1 MSSLSR
7 SSSTRGNIPSIC
19 GADTMT
25 RPTPEQ
31 VLSVCEKFAFGGAVS
46 DIKVCG
52 NGHINSTYI
61 ITAAN
66 GKRYILQI
74 LNTAIFKDP
83 VGVMNNIMAVT
94 DHIRKGLIQSG
105 EDAERGTMRV
115 VLTKGGANGYTDGDG
130 RFWRAYDF
138 VEGTVCR
145 LTVDSPETFARVGE
159 AFGDFQRRLS
169 DFDASALI
177 ESIPNFHNTKK
188 RYADFLT
195 AVERN
200 AAGRADLVWDEIK
213 FITDRA
219 DKCSL
224 IVDALESGDI
234 PLRVT
239 HNDTKLSNILL
250 DEVTEE
256 AICIIDL
263 DTVMP
268 GSSLYDFG
276 DSIRTGAASAPEDE
290 PDLGKVHFLPEMF
303 KAYTKGFVRGTG
315 GALTEKELSMLP
327 DGGYIITLEQAI
339 RFLGDYLDGDTY
351 YHTDYPDHNLVRA
364 RTQLKLVAETEAY
377 LEELRE
383 FVKGLC

>member
-1 MSSLSR
+1 
-7 SSSTRGNIPSIC
+7 
-19 GADTMT
+19 MT
-25 RPTPEQ
+25 QPTYEQ
-31 VLSVCEKFAFGGAVS
+31 VLAVCSRFAFGGAVT
-46 DIKVCG
+46 DLKVCG

-61 ITAAN
+61 ITAEG

-83 VGVMNNIMAVT
+83 TGVMDNIAAVT
-94 DHIRKGLIQSG
+94 DHIRKGLAEAG
-105 EDAERGTMRV
+105 EDTERGTMRV
-115 VLTKGGANGYTDGDG
+115 VLTKDGAKGYTDEDG

-169 DFDASALI
+169 DFDASKLI

-188 RYADFLT
+188 RYADFLA

-200 AAGRADLVWDEIK
+200 ASGRAHLVAEEIK

-219 DKCSL
+219 DKCAL
-224 IVDALESGDI
+224 IVDALESGDL

-250 DEVTEE
+250 DETTEE
-256 AICIIDL
+256 AVCIIDL

-276 DSIRTGAASAPEDE
+276 DSIRTGATSAPEDE
-290 PDLGKVHFLPEMF
+290 PDLDKVHFLPEMF
-303 KAYTKGFVRGTG
+303 KAYARGFIKGTG
-315 GALTEKELSMLP
+315 GALTDRELKMLP
-327 DGGYIITLEQAI
+327 DGGYTITLEQAI

-351 YHTDYPDHNLVRA
+351 YHIDYPDHNLVRA
-364 RTQLKLVAETEAY
+364 RTQLKLVADM
-377 LEELRE
+377 EEKMDEIRA
-383 FVKGLC
+383 FVASLV

>member
-1 MSSLSR
+1 
-7 SSSTRGNIPSIC
+7 
-19 GADTMT
+19 MT
-25 RPTPEQ
+25 QPTHEQ
-31 VLSVCEKFAFGGAVS
+31 VLAVCNRFTFGGAVT
-46 DIKVCG
+46 DLKVCG

-61 ITAAN
+61 ITADG

-83 VGVMNNIMAVT
+83 VGVMNNIVAVT
-94 DHIRKGLIQSG
+94 DHIRAGLAEAG
-105 EDAERGTMRV
+105 EDTERGTMRV
-115 VLTKGGANGYTDGDG
+115 ILTKDGAKGYTDEEG

-159 AFGDFQRRLS
+159 AFGDFQRRLA

-188 RYADFLT
+188 RYADFLA
-195 AVERN
+195 AVERDT
-200 AAGRADLVWDEIK
+200 AGRADSVRDEIK

-219 DKCSL
+219 DKCAL
-224 IVDALESGDI
+224 IVDALESGDL

-250 DEVTEE
+250 DETTED
-256 AICIIDL
+256 AVCIIDL

-276 DSIRTGAASAPEDE
+276 DSIRTGAASAAEDE
-290 PDLGKVHFLPEMF
+290 PDLDKVHFLPEMF
-303 KAYTKGFVRGTG
+303 KAYAKGFIKGTG
-315 GALTEKELSMLP
+315 GALTETELTMLP
-327 DGGYIITLEQAI
+327 DGGYTITLEQAI
-339 RFLGDYLDGDTY
+339 RFLADYLDGDTY

-364 RTQLKLVAETEAY
+364 RTQLKLVAETETY
-377 LEELRE
+377 MEELRE

>member
-1 MSSLSR
+1 
-7 SSSTRGNIPSIC
+7 
-19 GADTMT
+19 MT
-25 RPTPEQ
+25 RPTYEQ
-31 VLSVCEKFAFGGAVS
+31 VFAVCDRFAFDGTVS
-46 DIKVCG
+46 DLKVCG

-61 ITAAN
+61 VTVEN

-83 VGVMNNIMAVT
+83 VGVMNNIVAVT
-94 DHIRKGLIQSG
+94 DHIRKGLAEAG
-105 EDAERGTMRV
+105 EDTERGTMRV
-115 VLTKGGANGYTDGDG
+115 VLTKEGANGYTDDEG

-169 DFDASALI
+169 DFDATKLI

-188 RYADFLT
+188 RYADFLA

-200 AAGRADLVWDEIK
+200 AAGRVDSVREEIR

-219 DKCSL
+219 DKCAL
-224 IVDALESGDI
+224 IVDALACGDL

-256 AICIIDL
+256 AVCIIDL

-276 DSIRTGAASAPEDE
+276 DSIRTGAASAAEDE
-290 PDLGKVHFLPEMF
+290 PDLDKVHFLPEMF
-303 KAYTKGFVRGTG
+303 KAYARGFIKGTG
-315 GALTEKELSMLP
+315 GALTETELQMLP

-339 RFLGDYLDGDTY
+339 RFLADYLDGDTY

-364 RTQLKLVAETEAY
+364 RTQLKLVAETEACM
-377 LEELRE
+377 EELRE
-383 FVKGLC
+383 FVKGLA

>member
-1 MSSLSR
+1 
-7 SSSTRGNIPSIC
+7 
-19 GADTMT
+19 MT
-25 RPTPEQ
+25 QPTHEQ
-31 VLSVCEKFAFGGAVS
+31 VLAVCDRFAFGGAVT
-46 DIKVCG
+46 DLKVCG

-61 ITAAN
+61 ITVDG

-83 VGVMNNIMAVT
+83 VGVMNNIVAVT
-94 DHIRKGLIQSG
+94 NHIRAGLAQNG
-105 EDAERGTMRV
+105 EDTERGTMRV
-115 VLTKGGANGYTDGDG
+115 VLTESGANGYTDSEG

-138 VEGTVCR
+138 VEGTICR
-145 LTVDSPETFARVGE
+145 LTVDSPETFSRVGE

-169 DFDASALI
+169 DFDASRLI

-188 RYADFLT
+188 RYADFLA

-200 AAGRADLVWDEIK
+200 AAGRVDSVRDEIQ

-224 IVDALESGDI
+224 VVDALESGDL

-250 DEVTEE
+250 DESTEE
-256 AICIIDL
+256 AACIIDL

-268 GSSLYDFG
+268 GASLYDFG
-276 DSIRTGAASAPEDE
+276 DSIRTGAASAAEDE
-290 PDLGKVHFLPEMF
+290 PDLEKVHFLPDMF
-303 KAYTKGFVRGTG
+303 KAYARGFIQGTG
-315 GALTEKELSMLP
+315 GALTETELQMLP
-327 DGGYIITLEQAI
+327 DGGYIITLEQAV

-351 YHTDYPDHNLVRA
+351 YHIDYPEHNLVRA
-364 RTQLKLVAETEAY
+364 RTQLKLVADMESHMSD
-377 LEELRE
+377 LRA
-383 FVKGLC
+383 FVEGLIER

>member
-1 MSSLSR
+1 
-7 SSSTRGNIPSIC
+7 
-19 GADTMT
+19 MT
-25 RPTPEQ
+25 RPTHEQ
-31 VLSVCEKFAFGGAVS
+31 VLAVCDRFAFEGAVT
-46 DIKVCG
+46 DLKVCG

-61 ITAAN
+61 VTAES

-83 VGVMNNIMAVT
+83 TGVMNNIVSVT
-94 DHIRKGLIQSG
+94 DHIRKGLAEAG
-105 EDAERGTMRV
+105 EDTRRGTMQV
-115 VLTKGGANGYTDGDG
+115 ILTRDGANGYTDEDG

-169 DFDASALI
+169 DFDASKLI

-188 RYADFLT
+188 RYADFLA

-200 AAGRADLVWDEIK
+200 AAGRGDSVREEIR
-213 FITDRA
+213 FITDRT

-224 IVDALESGDI
+224 IVDALAFGDL

-256 AICIIDL
+256 AVCIIDL

-268 GSSLYDFG
+268 GSALYDFG
-276 DSIRTGAASAPEDE
+276 DSIRTGAASAAEDE
-290 PDLGKVHFLPEMF
+290 PDLETVHFLPEMF
-303 KAYTKGFVRGTG
+303 KAYARGFIKGTG
-315 GALTEKELSMLP
+315 GSLTAQELKMLP
-327 DGGYIITLEQAI
+327 DGGYTITLEQAI

-351 YHTDYPDHNLVRA
+351 YHIEYPEHNLVRA
-364 RTQLKLVAETEAY
+364 RTQLKLVAEMEDCM
-377 LEELRE
+377 EELRA
-383 FVKGLC
+383 FVEKI

>member
-1 MSSLSR
+1 
-7 SSSTRGNIPSIC
+7 
-19 GADTMT
+19 MT
-25 RPTPEQ
+25 RPTYEQ
-31 VLSVCEKFAFGGAVS
+31 VLAVCDRFAFDGTVS
-46 DIKVCG
+46 DFKVCG

-61 ITAAN
+61 VTVES

-83 VGVMNNIMAVT
+83 VGVMNNIVAVT
-94 DHIRKGLIQSG
+94 DHIRKGLAEAG
-105 EDAERGTMRV
+105 EDTERGTMRV
-115 VLTKGGANGYTDGDG
+115 VLTKEGANGYTDDEGH
-130 RFWRAYDF
+130 FWRAYDF

-159 AFGDFQRRLS
+159 AFGDFQRRLA
-169 DFDASALI
+169 DFDASQLI
-177 ESIPNFHNTKK
+177 ESIPDFHNTKK
-188 RYADFLT
+188 RYADFLA
-195 AVERN
+195 AVERD
-200 AAGRADLVWDEIK
+200 AAGRADLVRDEIR

-219 DKCSL
+219 DRCSL
-224 IVDALESGDI
+224 IVDALSSGDL

-250 DEVTEE
+250 DEVTQE
-256 AICIIDL
+256 AVCIIDL

-276 DSIRTGAASAPEDE
+276 DSIRTGAASAAEDE
-290 PDLGKVHFLPEMF
+290 PDLEKVHFLPEMF
-303 KAYTKGFVRGTG
+303 KAYAKGFIKGTG
-315 GALTEKELSMLP
+315 GALTETELQMLP

-364 RTQLKLVAETEAY
+364 RTQLKLVEETEAY
-377 LEELRE
+377 MEELRE
-383 FVKGLC
+383 FVKGLY

>member
-1 MSSLSR
+1 MTKPTHEQILAVC
-7 SSSTRGNIPSIC
+7 TR
-19 GADTMT
+19 
-25 RPTPEQ
+25 
-31 VLSVCEKFAFGGAVS
+31 FAFAGDVI
-46 DIKVCG
+46 DVQVCG
-52 NGHINSTYI
+52 NGHINSTYVV
-61 ITAAN
+61 TVDG

-74 LNTAIFKDP
+74 LNTAVFKDP
-83 VGVMNNIMAVT
+83 VGVMNNIVAVT
-94 DHIRKGLIQSG
+94 DHIRKGLAAAG
-105 EDAERGTMRV
+105 EDALRGTMQV
-115 VLTKGGANGYTDGDG
+115 IFTGDGANGYTDEDG

-188 RYADFLT
+188 RYADFLD

-200 AAGRADLVWDEIK
+200 ASGRAHLVQEEIK

-224 IVDALESGDI
+224 IVDALADGSL

-250 DEVTEE
+250 DEVTNE
-256 AICIIDL
+256 AVCIIDL

-276 DSIRTGAASAPEDE
+276 DSIRAGAASAAEDE
-290 PDLGKVHFLPEMF
+290 PDLDKVHFLPEMF
-303 KAYTKGFVRGTG
+303 KAYTRGFVKGTG
-315 GALTEKELSMLP
+315 GALTEREVSMLP
-327 DGGYIITLEQAI
+327 DGAYIITLEQAI

-364 RTQLKLVAETEAY
+364 RTQLRLVAEMEACMD
-377 LEELRE
+377 ELRGLVGE
-383 FVKGLC
+383 RESDGNAKGAF

>member
-1 MSSLSR
+1 
-7 SSSTRGNIPSIC
+7 
-19 GADTMT
+19 MT
-25 RPTPEQ
+25 RPTNQQ
-31 VLSVCEKFAFGGAVS
+31 VLAVCDRFALAGGVT
-46 DIKVCG
+46 DVKVCG

-61 ITAAN
+61 ITVDG
-66 GKRYILQI
+66 GKRYVLQI

-94 DHIRKGLIQSG
+94 DHIRAGLLASG
-105 EDAERGTMRV
+105 EDTERGTMRV
-115 VLTKGGANGYTDGDG
+115 ILTKDGRNGYTDEDG

-138 VEGTVCR
+138 VENTVCR

-169 DFDASALI
+169 DFDASKLI

-188 RYADFLT
+188 RYADFLA
-195 AVERN
+195 AVDRN
-200 AAGRADLVWDEIK
+200 AADRVDSVRDEIK

-224 IVDALESGDI
+224 IVDALESGDF

-250 DEVTEE
+250 DAETEE
-256 AICIIDL
+256 AVCIIDL

-276 DSIRTGAASAPEDE
+276 DSIRTGAASAAEDE
-290 PDLGKVHFLPEMF
+290 PDLDKVHFLPEMF
-303 KAYTKGFVRGTG
+303 TAYARGFIKGTA

-351 YHTDYPDHNLVRA
+351 YHIDYPDHNLVRA
-364 RTQLKLVAETEAY
+364 RTQLRLVAEVETY
-377 LEELRE
+377 MPELRA
-383 FVKGLC
+383 FVAKLQD

>member
-1 MSSLSR
+1 MNSSVQ
-7 SSSTRGNIPSIC
+7 
-19 GADTMT
+19 
-25 RPTPEQ
+25 EQ
-31 VLSVCEKFAFGGAVS
+31 VLAVCNRFAFEGEVT
-46 DIKVCG
+46 DLKVCG

-61 ITAAN
+61 VTVES
-66 GKRYILQI
+66 GKRYVLQI

-83 VGVMNNIMAVT
+83 VGVMNNIVAVT
-94 DHIRKGLIQSG
+94 DHIRKGLAEAG
-105 EDAERGTMRV
+105 EDTERGTMRV
-115 VLTKGGANGYTDGDG
+115 VLTKDGANGYTDPEG

-169 DFDASALI
+169 DFDASVLI

-188 RYADFLT
+188 RYANFL
-195 AVERN
+195 AALERN
-200 AAGRADLVWDEIK
+200 ASGRAHLVADEIK

-219 DKCSL
+219 DKCAL
-224 IVDALESGDI
+224 IVDALESGDL

-250 DEVTEE
+250 DETTEE
-256 AICIIDL
+256 AVCIIDL

-276 DSIRTGAASAPEDE
+276 DSIRTGAASAAEDE
-290 PDLGKVHFLPEMF
+290 PDLDKVHFLPEMF
-303 KAYTKGFVRGTG
+303 KAYAKGFIKGTG
-315 GALTEKELSMLP
+315 GALTETELTMLP
-327 DGGYIITLEQAI
+327 DGGYTITLEQAI
-339 RFLGDYLDGDTY
+339 RFLADYLDGDTY

-377 LEELRE
+377 MEELRE

>member
-1 MSSLSR
+1 
-7 SSSTRGNIPSIC
+7 
-19 GADTMT
+19 MT
-25 RPTPEQ
+25 QPTHEQ
-31 VLSVCEKFAFGGAVS
+31 VLAVCDRFAFGGAVT
-46 DIKVCG
+46 DLKVCG

-61 ITAAN
+61 ITVES

-83 VGVMNNIMAVT
+83 IGVMNNIAAVT
-94 DHIRKGLIQSG
+94 DHIRASLAKAG
-105 EDAERGTMRV
+105 EDTERGTMRV
-115 VLTKGGANGYTDGDG
+115 ILTKDGAKGYTDEEG

-159 AFGDFQRRLS
+159 AFGDFQRRLA

-188 RYADFLT
+188 RYADFLA
-195 AVERN
+195 AVERDT
-200 AAGRADLVWDEIK
+200 AGRADSVRDEIK

-219 DKCSL
+219 DKCAL
-224 IVDALESGDI
+224 IVDALENGDL

-250 DEVTEE
+250 DETTEE
-256 AICIIDL
+256 AVCIIDL

-276 DSIRTGAASAPEDE
+276 DSIRTGAASAAEDE
-290 PDLGKVHFLPEMF
+290 PDLDQVHFLPEMF
-303 KAYTKGFVRGTG
+303 KAYAKGFIKGTG
-315 GALTEKELSMLP
+315 GALTETELTMLP
-327 DGGYIITLEQAI
+327 DGGYTITLEQAI

-364 RTQLKLVAETEAY
+364 RTQLKLVAETETY
-377 LEELRE
+377 MEELRE

>member
-1 MSSLSR
+1 MD
-7 SSSTRGNIPSIC
+7 NI
-19 GADTMT
+19 
-25 RPTPEQ
+25 
-31 VLSVCEKFAFGGAVS
+31 V
-46 DIKVCG
+46 
-52 NGHINSTYI
+52 
-61 ITAAN
+61 
-66 GKRYILQI
+66 
-74 LNTAIFKDP
+74 
-83 VGVMNNIMAVT
+83 AVT
-94 DHIRKGLIQSG
+94 DHIRAGLEKAG
-105 EDAERGTMRV
+105 EDTERGTMRV
-115 VLTKGGANGYTDGDG
+115 VLTKDGANGYTDPEG

-145 LTVDSPETFARVGE
+145 LTVDSPDTFARVGE

-169 DFDASALI
+169 DFDASRLI

-188 RYADFLT
+188 RYVDFLA

-200 AAGRADLVWDEIK
+200 AVGRVDSVVDEIR

-224 IVDALESGDI
+224 IVDALDDGSL

-256 AICIIDL
+256 AVCIIDL

-276 DSIRTGAASAPEDE
+276 DSIRTGAASAAEDE
-290 PDLGKVHFLPEMF
+290 PDLDKVHFLPDMF
-303 KAYTKGFVRGTG
+303 KAYARGFIKGTA
-315 GALTEKELSMLP
+315 GALTDRELQMLP

-351 YHTDYPDHNLVRA
+351 YHTDYPEHNLVRA
-364 RTQLKLVAETEAY
+364 RTQLRLVAETETY
-377 LEELRE
+377 MDELRE

>member
-1 MSSLSR
+1 
-7 SSSTRGNIPSIC
+7 
-19 GADTMT
+19 MT
-25 RPTPEQ
+25 QPTNQQ
-31 VLSVCEKFAFGGAVS
+31 VLAVCDRFALAGGVT
-46 DIKVCG
+46 DVKVCG

-61 ITAAN
+61 ITVDG
-66 GKRYILQI
+66 GKRYVLQI

-94 DHIRKGLIQSG
+94 DHIRAGLLASG
-105 EDAERGTMRV
+105 EDTGRGTMRV
-115 VLTKGGANGYTDGDG
+115 ILTKDGQNGYTDEDG

-138 VEGTVCR
+138 VENTVCR

-169 DFDASALI
+169 DFDASKLI

-188 RYADFLT
+188 RYADFLA
-195 AVERN
+195 AVERD
-200 AAGRADLVWDEIK
+200 AAGRVDSVKDEIK

-224 IVDALESGDI
+224 IVDALESGDL

-250 DEVTEE
+250 DAETEE
-256 AICIIDL
+256 AVCIIDL

-276 DSIRTGAASAPEDE
+276 DSIRTGAASAAEDE
-290 PDLGKVHFLPEMF
+290 PDLDKVHFLPEMF
-303 KAYTKGFVRGTG
+303 KAYARGFIKGTG
-315 GALTEKELSMLP
+315 GALTEREVQMLP

-351 YHTDYPDHNLVRA
+351 YHIDYPEHNLVRA
-364 RTQLKLVAETEAY
+364 RTQLKLVAEMEIW
-377 LEELRE
+377 LPELRE
-383 FVKGLC
+383 FVISQL

>member
-1 MSSLSR
+1 
-7 SSSTRGNIPSIC
+7 
-19 GADTMT
+19 MT
-25 RPTPEQ
+25 QPTQAQ
-31 VLSVCEKFAFGGAVS
+31 VLAVCDKFAFASTVT
-46 DIKVCG
+46 DVKVCG

-61 ITAAN
+61 ITTEV

-94 DHIRKGLIQSG
+94 DHIRAGLIANG
-105 EDAERGTMRV
+105 EDAERGTMCV
-115 VLTKGGANGYTDGDG
+115 VMTKNGQNGYTDPEG

-138 VEGTVCR
+138 VEHTVCR
-145 LTVDSPETFARVGE
+145 LTMEDADTFARVGE

-188 RYADFLT
+188 RYGDFLA

-200 AAGRADLVWDEIK
+200 AAGRVDSVRDEIR

-219 DKCSL
+219 DKCAL
-224 IVDALESGDI
+224 IVDALADGSLPI
-234 PLRVT
+234 RVT

-250 DEVTEE
+250 DEITKE
-256 AICIIDL
+256 AVCIIDL

-276 DSIRTGAASAPEDE
+276 DSIRTGAASAAEDE
-290 PDLGKVHFLPEMF
+290 PDLNKVHFLPEMF
-303 KAYTKGFVRGTG
+303 KAYAKGFVKGTG
-315 GALTEKELSMLP
+315 GALTETELSMLP

-351 YHTDYPDHNLVRA
+351 YHIDYPEHNLVRA
-364 RTQLKLVAETEAY
+364 RTQLKLVAEMEAHM
-377 LEELRE
+377 EDLRA
-383 FVKGLC
+383 FVTKL

>member
-1 MSSLSR
+1 
-7 SSSTRGNIPSIC
+7 
-19 GADTMT
+19 MT
-25 RPTPEQ
+25 QPTHEQ
-31 VLSVCEKFAFGGAVS
+31 VLVVCDRFAFTGGVT
-46 DIKVCG
+46 DVKTCG

-61 ITAAN
+61 ITVDG

-83 VGVMNNIMAVT
+83 AGVMNNIIAVT
-94 DHIRKGLIQSG
+94 DHIRAGLTANG

-115 VLTKGGANGYTDGDG
+115 VLTKNGQNGYTDSEG

-138 VEGTVCR
+138 VEHTVCR
-145 LTVDSPETFARVGE
+145 LTVDSPDTFARVGE

-169 DFDASALI
+169 DFDASRLI

-188 RYADFLT
+188 RYADFLA
-195 AVERN
+195 AVEQN
-200 AAGRADLVWDEIK
+200 AAGRVDSVRDEIK

-219 DKCSL
+219 DKCAL
-224 IVDALESGDI
+224 IVDALADGLL

-250 DEVTEE
+250 DETTEE
-256 AICIIDL
+256 AVCIIDL

-276 DSIRTGAASAPEDE
+276 DSIRTGAASAAEDE
-290 PDLGKVHFLPEMF
+290 PDLDKVHFLPEMF
-303 KAYTKGFVRGTG
+303 KAYAKGFIKGTD
-315 GALTEKELSMLP
+315 GALTEAELSMLP

-351 YHTDYPDHNLVRA
+351 YHIDYPDHNLVRA
-364 RTQLKLVAETEAY
+364 RTQLKLVAETE
-377 LEELRE
+377 ECMDELRE
-383 FVKGLC
+383 FVNSLS

>member
-1 MSSLSR
+1 
-7 SSSTRGNIPSIC
+7 
-19 GADTMT
+19 MT
-25 RPTPEQ
+25 KPTHEQ
-31 VLSVCEKFAFGGAVS
+31 VLAVCDRFAFGGAVT
-46 DIKVCG
+46 DLKVCG

-61 ITAAN
+61 VTVES

-83 VGVMNNIMAVT
+83 TGVMNNIVAVT
-94 DHIRKGLIQSG
+94 DHIRKGLAEAG
-105 EDAERGTMRV
+105 EDTERGTMRV
-115 VLTKGGANGYTDGDG
+115 VLTKEGANGYTDDEG

-145 LTVDSPETFARVGE
+145 LTVDSPETFSRVGE

-169 DFDASALI
+169 DFDASKLI

-188 RYADFLT
+188 RYVDFLA

-200 AAGRADLVWDEIK
+200 AAGRVDSVREEIR

-219 DKCSL
+219 DKCAL
-224 IVDALESGDI
+224 IVDALACGDL

-256 AICIIDL
+256 AVCIIDL

-276 DSIRTGAASAPEDE
+276 DSIRTGAASAAEDE
-290 PDLGKVHFLPEMF
+290 PDLDKVHFLPEMF
-303 KAYTKGFVRGTG
+303 KAYARGFIKGTG
-315 GALTEKELSMLP
+315 GALTETELQMLP

-364 RTQLKLVAETEAY
+364 RTQLKLVAETEMY
-377 LEELRE
+377 MDELRT
-383 FVKGLC
+383 FVRGLI

>member
-1 MSSLSR
+1 
-7 SSSTRGNIPSIC
+7 
-19 GADTMT
+19 MT
-25 RPTPEQ
+25 QPTHAQ
-31 VLSVCEKFAFGGAVS
+31 VLAVCDRFSFGGAVT
-46 DIKVCG
+46 DLRVCG

-61 ITAAN
+61 VTAES

-83 VGVMNNIMAVT
+83 VGVMNNIVAVT
-94 DHIRKGLIQSG
+94 DHIRAGLVKAG
-105 EDAERGTMRV
+105 EDTERGTMKV
-115 VLTKGGANGYTDGDG
+115 ILTKDGANGYTDEDG

-138 VEGTVCR
+138 VERTVCR

-169 DFDASALI
+169 DFDASKLI

-188 RYADFLT
+188 RYADFLA
-195 AVERN
+195 AVERD
-200 AAGRADLVWDEIK
+200 AAGRVDSVKDEIK

-224 IVDALESGDI
+224 IVDALESGDL

-256 AICIIDL
+256 AVCIIDL

-276 DSIRTGAASAPEDE
+276 DSIRTGAASAAEDE
-290 PDLGKVHFLPEMF
+290 PDLDKVHFLPEMF
-303 KAYTKGFVRGTG
+303 KAYARGFIKGTG
-315 GALTEKELSMLP
+315 GALTEREVQMLP

-351 YHTDYPDHNLVRA
+351 YHIDYPDHNLVRA

-377 LEELRE
+377 MEELRE

>member
-1 MSSLSR
+1 
-7 SSSTRGNIPSIC
+7 
-19 GADTMT
+19 MT
-25 RPTPEQ
+25 QPTYEQ
-31 VLSVCEKFAFGGAVS
+31 VLAVCDRFAFGGAVT
-46 DIKVCG
+46 DLKVCG

-61 ITAAN
+61 VTVED

-83 VGVMNNIMAVT
+83 TGVMNNIAAVT
-94 DHIRKGLIQSG
+94 DHIRKGLAAHG
-105 EDAERGTMRV
+105 EDTERGTMRV
-115 VLTKGGANGYTDGDG
+115 ILTKDGTKGYTDEEG

-169 DFDASALI
+169 DFDASQLI
-177 ESIPNFHNTKK
+177 ESIPHFHNTKK
-188 RYADFLT
+188 RYADFLA
-195 AVERN
+195 AVERD
-200 AAGRADLVWDEIK
+200 AAGRVDSVRDEIK

-219 DKCSL
+219 EKCSL
-224 IVDALESGDI
+224 IVDALARGDL
-234 PLRVT
+234 PPRVT

-250 DEVTEE
+250 DETTEE
-256 AICIIDL
+256 AVCIIDL

-268 GSSLYDFG
+268 GSALYDFG
-276 DSIRTGAASAPEDE
+276 DSIRTGAASAAEDE
-290 PDLGKVHFLPEMF
+290 PDLDKVHFLPEMF
-303 KAYTKGFVRGTG
+303 KAYARGFIKGTRGS
-315 GALTEKELSMLP
+315 LTETELQMLP

-364 RTQLKLVAETEAY
+364 RTQLKLVAETEGCM
-377 LEELRE
+377 EELRT
-383 FVKGLC
+383 FVRGLI

>member
-1 MSSLSR
+1 
-7 SSSTRGNIPSIC
+7 
-19 GADTMT
+19 MT
-25 RPTPEQ
+25 QPTKQQ
-31 VLSVCEKFAFGGAVS
+31 VLAVCDRFAFGGAVT
-46 DIKVCG
+46 DLKVCG

-61 ITAAN
+61 VTAES

-83 VGVMNNIMAVT
+83 VGVMNNIVAVT
-94 DHIRKGLIQSG
+94 DHIRKGLAEAG
-105 EDAERGTMRV
+105 EDTERGTMRV
-115 VLTKGGANGYTDGDG
+115 VLTKDGAKGYTDEDG

-169 DFDASALI
+169 DFDASQLI

-188 RYADFLT
+188 RYADFLA
-195 AVERN
+195 AVERD
-200 AAGRADLVWDEIK
+200 AAGRADSVRDEIQ

-224 IVDALESGDI
+224 IVDALECGDL

-250 DEVTEE
+250 DETTEE
-256 AICIIDL
+256 AVCIIDL

-276 DSIRTGAASAPEDE
+276 DSIRTGAASAAEDE
-290 PDLGKVHFLPEMF
+290 PDLDQVHFLPEMF
-303 KAYTKGFVRGTG
+303 KAYAKGFIKGTG
-315 GALTEKELSMLP
+315 GALTETELTMLP

-377 LEELRE
+377 MEELRE
-383 FVKGLC
+383 FVKGLV

>member
-1 MSSLSR
+1 MTQP
-7 SSSTRGNIPSIC
+7 TR
-19 GADTMT
+19 
-25 RPTPEQ
+25 EQ
-31 VLSVCEKFAFGGAVS
+31 VLAVCDRFAFCGDVT
-46 DIKVCG
+46 DLKVCG
-52 NGHINSTYI
+52 NGHINSTYV
-61 ITAAN
+61 ITAEG

-83 VGVMNNIMAVT
+83 TGVMNNIAAVT
-94 DHIRKGLIQSG
+94 DHIRAGLEKAG
-105 EDAERGTMRV
+105 EDTERGTMKV
-115 VLTKGGANGYTDGDG
+115 ILTKDGAKGYTDPEG

-169 DFDASALI
+169 DFDATKLI

-188 RYADFLT
+188 RYADFLA

-200 AAGRADLVWDEIK
+200 AAGRADSVRDEIQ

-224 IVDALESGDI
+224 IVDALASGDL

-250 DEVTEE
+250 DETTEE
-256 AICIIDL
+256 AVCIIDL

-276 DSIRTGAASAPEDE
+276 DSIRTGAASAAEDE
-290 PDLGKVHFLPEMF
+290 PDTGKVHFLPEMF
-303 KAYTKGFVRGTG
+303 KAYARGFIKGCG
-315 GALTEKELSMLP
+315 GALTEKEISMLP
-327 DGGYIITLEQAI
+327 MGGYMLTLEQAI
-339 RFLGDYLDGDTY
+339 RFLTDYLDGDTY
-351 YHTDYPDHNLVRA
+351 FHVDYPEHNLVRT
-364 RTQLKLVAETEAY
+364 RTQIKLVADMESCMGE
-377 LEELRE
+377 LERMVAEL
-383 FVKGLC
+383 V